1 MNSYQNA
8 HSTKL
13 SACLLEP
20 CSCTTQVLTATI
32 FYKMFRFSKDNAIK
46 VTEECGSLKNYH
58 DQLQSC
64 KLRNRRLLF
73 PFNVALSLLNLPN
86 SRSVLPTKSLIF
98 HLRMHVVSQK
108 KNDCNHVHEIKYMS
122 I

>member
-1 MNSYQNA
+1 MYSWG
-8 HSTKL
+8 
-13 SACLLEP
+13 
-20 CSCTTQVLTATI
+20 VRLTW
-32 FYKMFRFSKDNAIK
+32 FD
-46 VTEECGSLKNYH
+46 CKNYH

-108 KNDCNHVHEIKYMS
+108 ENDCNHVHEIKYMS